1 MGTAAQ
7 ALGLALSLLLAF
19 APART
24 VNSGETL
31 EELQR
36 RFDNEADGVNKAK
49 MLHKLGDAQ
58 FLREREA
65 VKAGDFSTAA
75 LVMEKYRD
83 NVRAALDAVKKAHP
97 DGERHPN
104 GYKQLEIHIEGGLRE
119 VEDLLTAAPEPYQP
133 PLEIVKADLIE
144 LDKETLHRL
153 FPRRPGEKPLPPK
166 PSADAPPAVT
176 PPSQEKQ
183 P

>member
-1 MGTAAQ
+1 MGTATQ
-7 ALGLALSLLLAF
+7 VLAF
-19 APART
+19 ALSWILLCSPART

-36 RFDNEADGVNKAK
+36 RFDNEADGVSKAK
-49 MLHKLGDAQ
+49 MLQKLGDAQ

-75 LVMEKYRD
+75 LIMEKYRD
-83 NVRAALDAVKKAHP
+83 NVRAALEAVKKAHP

-104 GYKQLEIHIEGGLRE
+104 GYKQLEIHIESGLRE
-119 VEDLLTAAPEPYQP
+119 VQDLLTAAPEPYQP
-133 PLEIVKADLIE
+133 PLEIVKADLVE

>member
-1 MGTAAQ
+1 MGTATQ
-7 ALGLALSLLLAF
+7 VLAF
-19 APART
+19 ALSWILLCSPART

-36 RFDNEADGVNKAK
+36 RFDNEADGVSKAK
-49 MLHKLGDAQ
+49 MLQKLGDAQ

-75 LVMEKYRD
+75 LIMEKYRD
-83 NVRAALDAVKKAHP
+83 NVRAALEAVKKAHP

-119 VEDLLTAAPEPYQP
+119 VQDLLTAAPEPYQP
-133 PLEIVKADLIE
+133 PLEIVKADLVE

-166 PSADAPPAVT
+166 PSVDAPPAVV
-176 PPSQEKQ
+176 PPTQEKQ

>member
-7 ALGLALSLLLAF
+7 ALAFALSWILLCS
-19 APART
+19 PART

-36 RFDNEADGVNKAK
+36 RFDNEGDGVNKAK

-65 VKAGDFSTAA
+65 VRAGDFSTAA
-75 LVMEKYRD
+75 LIMEKYRD

-104 GYKQLEIHIEGGLRE
+104 GYKQLEMHIEAGLRE
-119 VEDLLTAAPEPYQP
+119 VQDLLTAAPEPYQP
-133 PLEIVKADLIE
+133 PLEIVKADLFE

>member
-7 ALGLALSLLLAF
+7 ALAFALSWILLCS
-19 APART
+19 PART

-36 RFDNEADGVNKAK
+36 RFDNETDGVNKAK

-75 LVMEKYRD
+75 LVIEKYRD
-83 NVRAALDAVKKAHP
+83 NVRAALEAVKKAHP

-104 GYKQLEIHIEGGLRE
+104 GYKQLEMHIEGGLRE
-119 VEDLLTAAPEPYQP
+119 VQDLLTAAPEPYQP

-166 PSADAPPAVT
+166 PSADPPPILT

>member
-7 ALGLALSLLLAF
+7 ALGVALSLLMTI
-19 APART
+19 APARS

-49 MLHKLGDAQ
+49 MLQKLGDAQ
-58 FLREREA
+58 FVREREA
-65 VKAGDFSTAA
+65 VKASDFSTAG
-75 LVMEKYRD
+75 LIMEKYRD
-83 NVRAALDAVKKAHP
+83 NVRAALEAVIKAHP

-104 GYKQLEIHIEGGLRE
+104 GYKQLEMHIEGGLRE
-119 VEDLLTAAPEPYQP
+119 VQDLLTAAPEPYQP
-133 PLEIVKADLIE
+133 PLEIVKSDLLK
-144 LDKETLHRL
+144 LDRETLHRL

-166 PSADAPPAVT
+166 PSADVPPAAA

>member
-7 ALGLALSLLLAF
+7 ALGVALSLLLTI

-49 MLHKLGDAQ
+49 MLGKLGDAQ

-65 VKAGDFSTAA
+65 AKAGDFSTAA
-75 LVMEKYRD
+75 LIMEKYRD
-83 NVRAALDAVKKAHP
+83 NVRAAVEALKKQHADAEKHS
-97 DGERHPN
+97 N
-104 GYKQLEIHIEGGLRE
+104 GYRQLEMHVRKGVRE
-119 VEDLLTAAPEPYQP
+119 VDDTLLVSPESHMP
-133 PLEIVKADLIE
+133 PLQIVRQDLAAMDDE
-144 LDKETLHRL
+144 LLKML
-153 FPRRPGEKPLPPK
+153 FPRRPLDQHPGT
-166 PSADAPPAVT
+166 PPA
-176 PPSQEKQ
+176 EKQ

>member
-7 ALGLALSLLLAF
+7 ALAFALSWVLLCSP
-19 APART
+19 APT

-75 LVMEKYRD
+75 LIMEKYRD
-83 NVRAALDAVKKAHP
+83 NVRVALEAVKKAHP

-104 GYKQLEIHIEGGLRE
+104 GYKQLEMHIEGGLRE
-119 VEDLLTAAPEPYQP
+119 VQDLLTAAPEPYQP
-133 PLEIVKADLIE
+133 PLEIVKADLLE